1 MWKAVRVSLL
11 LGVLLVVASSTYFE
25 QRRAHAWRYPQELGV
40 FPVAGDD
47 SVATF
52 EYLAHLSAAEFADIE
67 SFMAEQAASYGL
79 ALREPVRVR
88 LYPRLAPLPPPPP
101 APGATLAAVWWS
113 LRLRWFAARHGHGV
127 DGSTPQIRMFVVYH
141 DPALAPRLV
150 HSAGLQKGLIGVA
163 HLFAVPRM
171 RGSNSVVIAHE
182 YLHTLGATDKYD
194 PATDA
199 PVYPQGF
206 AEPARDPRYPQRF
219 AELMAGR
226 RPLTPTTQEMPDSL
240 ERCVIGEATAAEIH
254 WVGR

>member
-11 LGVLLVVASSTYFE
+11 LGVLLVVASSSYFE
-25 QRRAHAWRYPQELGV
+25 QRRAHAWRYPQELGI

-52 EYLAHLSAAEFADIE
+52 EYLAQLAPGDFADIAA
-67 SFMAEQAASYGL
+67 FMTEQAANYGL
-79 ALREPVRVR
+79 ALNEPVRVH
-88 LYPRLAPLPPPPP
+88 LYPRIAQPPPSPP
-101 APGATLAAVWWS
+101 APGAMLATVWWS
-113 LRLRWFAARHGHGV
+113 LRLRFYALRYGRDDAGA
-127 DGSTPQIRMFVVYH
+127 PQIRMFVVYH
-141 DPALAPRLV
+141 DPAIAPRLV

-171 RGSNSVVIAHE
+171 RGSNNVVIAHE

-206 AEPARDPRYPQRF
+206 AEPARSPRYPQRF

-240 ERCVIGEATAAEIH
+240 ERCVIGEATAAEIR
-254 WVGR
+254 WLAR